1 MKNKVRNYCKVRSIR
16 KERKRGAAALEV
28 ILISGMLIALAVG
41 LLMNFGDN
49 INSSGDVAN
58 DALENAI
65 DGNEIQR

>member
-1 MKNKVRNYCKVRSIR
+1 MKNKVRNYWKVRAIR